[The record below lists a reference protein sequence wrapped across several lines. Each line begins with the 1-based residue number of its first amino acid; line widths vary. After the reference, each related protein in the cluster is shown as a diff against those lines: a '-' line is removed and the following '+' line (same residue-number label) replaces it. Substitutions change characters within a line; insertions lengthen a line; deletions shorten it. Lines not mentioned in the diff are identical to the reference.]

1 MSKTNSDV
9 FEAIDFFT
17 TAFLFGIRGTECGM
31 RQMLYLVWSPDKEKR
46 DAVTKA
52 YKRVFF
58 ITDQQGR
65 AHAVKVVQN
74 LSRFFED
81 LTLGHYS
88 ALEVLMND
96 WVVIGDIDNLIIQVM
111 WEVFTYKLENTTDNE
126 SRQALQLLVMVSKA
140 KPSIAAANIT
150 TLEKFGIEERGL
162 KDSRVFATTLEMLL
176 NIVSTEKESSYYT
189 RREMNDSL
197 LEKTTE
203 IFIKIFW
210 HPKTK
215 DFESVGKRF
224 FDFVYRI
231 YQTPDLIT
239 QNLIKELVK
248 KCQSLSEK
256 FQHLNV
262 EKRLTQQTQ
271 QSQATGTPKEN
282 FLKLPTFLLSRLIFI
297 FGYVATRELSYL
309 DNDIYHNM
317 KHRQDLKEEN
327 NKNKKNNSKRKT
339 VSLDSSA
346 STALKRLSGTLPE
359 TAEVSVFYLFLWN
372 GIQIYRS
379 YVQKGLFLG

>member
-17 TAFLFGIRGTECGM
+17 TAFLFGIKGTECGM

-74 LSRFFED
+74 LSKFFED

-88 ALEVLMND
+88 ALEVLMTD
-96 WVVIGDIDNLIIQVM
+96 WVTIGDIDNLIIQVM
-111 WEVFTYKLENTTDNE
+111 WEIFTYKLENTTDNE

-162 KDSRVFATTLEMLL
+162 KDSRVFASTLDMLM
-176 NIVSTEKESSYYT
+176 NIILTEKESSYYT
-189 RREMNDSL
+189 RREITDPL
-197 LEKTTE
+197 LDKTSE
-203 IFIKIFW
+203 IFKKIFW

-215 DFESVGKRF
+215 DFENVAKRF
-224 FDFVYRI
+224 FDFIYRI

-239 QNLIKELVK
+239 QNLIKDLLR

-256 FQHLNV
+256 FQDIQL
-262 EKRLTQQTQ
+262 EKR
-271 QSQATGTPKEN
+271 QSQLSQSAGTQKEN
-282 FLKLPTFLLSRLIFI
+282 GLKLPTFLLARLIFI
-297 FGYVATRELSYL
+297 FGYVATRELGYL

-327 NKNKKNNSKRKT
+327 NKNKKNINKRKT
-339 VSLDSSA
+339 FSLDTSA
-346 STALKRLSGTLPE
+346 STALKRLSGTIPE
-359 TAEVSVFYLFLWN
+359 VAEVRFFFMFLN
-372 GIQIYRS
+372 
-379 YVQKGLFLG
+379 

>member
-17 TAFLFGIRGTECGM
+17 TAFLFGIKGTECGM

-74 LSRFFED
+74 LSKFFED

-96 WVVIGDIDNLIIQVM
+96 WVLIGDIDNLIIQVM

-126 SRQALQLLVMVSKA
+126 SRQALQLLVMASKA
-140 KPSIAAANIT
+140 KPSIAAANIA
-150 TLEKFGIEERGL
+150 TLETFGIEERGL
-162 KDSRVFATTLEMLL
+162 KDSRVFASTLDMLM
-176 NIVSTEKESSYYT
+176 NIVSKEKESSYYT
-189 RREMNDSL
+189 RREIADAL
-197 LEKTTE
+197 LDKTTE
-203 IFIKIFW
+203 IFKKTFW

-215 DFESVGKRF
+215 DFEIVGKRF

-239 QNLIKELVK
+239 QNVIEDLLK
-248 KCQSLSEK
+248 KCQNLSEK
-256 FQHLNV
+256 FQDIII
-262 EKRLTQQTQ
+262 EKR
-271 QSQATGTPKEN
+271 QSQLSQASGGTQIEN
-282 FLKLPTFLLSRLIFI
+282 TLKLPTFLLARLIFI

-327 NKNKKNNSKRKT
+327 NKNKKNINKRKT
-339 VSLDSSA
+339 FLLDTSA

-359 TAEVSVFYLFLWN
+359 VAEVSFFYFL
-372 GIQIYRS
+372 I
-379 YVQKGLFLG
+379 